1 MACHGVIILVCSVN
15 STNSSCINLYHLC
28 LASFSLV
35 CTSPKRCPIS
45 RSTQLVI
52 GISSRAFI
60 LNVVINGIIV
70 TRICYGTEFIC
81 HTSSSN
87 LTFLV
92 IMSSSSLTSA
102 LPSTRVEVA
111 RSWWVSE
118 AKAFSLL
125 EDICL
130 SPWPKVIKLI
140 SGEAARDICSIDTK
154 ENECSIR
161 ATLRAI
167 FMFPTFVG
175 QFL

>member
-1 MACHGVIILVCSVN
+1 MACHGVIILVHSVN
-15 STNSSCINLYHLC
+15 STNSSCINPYHLC

-35 CTSPKRCPIS
+35 CTSPKRRPIS
-45 RSTQLVI
+45 RSTRLVV
-52 GISSRAFI
+52 GISSRALI

-70 TRICYGTEFIC
+70 TRIHYGTEFVC
-81 HTSSSN
+81 RTSSSN

-92 IMSSSSLTSA
+92 IVSSSSSTSA
-102 LPSTRVEVA
+102 PPSTRVEVA

-118 AKAFSLL
+118 AKALSLL

-130 SPWPKVIKLI
+130 SPWPEVIKLI
-140 SGEAARDICSIDTK
+140 SGEAARDICNIDTK

-161 ATLRAI
+161 VTLRAI

-175 QFL
+175 RFL